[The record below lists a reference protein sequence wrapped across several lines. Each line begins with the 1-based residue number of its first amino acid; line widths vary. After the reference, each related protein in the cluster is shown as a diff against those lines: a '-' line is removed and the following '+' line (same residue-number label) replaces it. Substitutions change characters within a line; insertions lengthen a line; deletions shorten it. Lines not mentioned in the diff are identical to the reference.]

1 MIWGL
6 FTWIR
11 SAISIGKCWGVAF
24 SSSFKNHRFFQIE
37 IFFSFL
43 VNPKIN
49 LAFKSH
55 LLVWLPC
62 TVYSSQFELWSLPG
76 LLKLNSFDFESI
88 TTAVRKVAS
97 ISLFSRWK
105 QNSKNFFFQKYFLT
119 RVTSSI
125 SISKKAKGAFVG
137 ISLTDFSQGNWW
149 LKWFFFQFSI
159 RSFDIF
165 HPHRSV
171 VQPCTQWRN
180 NFVEVNVSFT

>member
-97 ISLFSRWK
+97 ISLFSRLK
-105 QNSKNFFFQKYFLT
+105 QNSKILFFKN
-119 RVTSSI
+119 I
-125 SISKKAKGAFVG
+125 
-137 ISLTDFSQGNWW
+137 FSPEWRQA
-149 LKWFFFQFSI
+149 FQFP
-159 RSFDIF
+159 RK
-165 HPHRSV
+165 PK
-171 VQPCTQWRN
+171 
-180 NFVEVNVSFT
+180 ELL